1 MTTDNGERPT
11 LTVSR
16 SIWVRFAMDAAERWL
31 FAKGEQPSD
40 MLRFAAYLREL
51 RYLSEHNIEAL
62 ANELQLPYEQIA
74 LLERGL
80 LKPSEVPGPT
90 WIRLMRLL
98 EGREGLTEPLAAE
111 EPAEANG
118 IAAERMESDA
128 DERWAAEQA
137 TSRSVST
144 VGPRGAVSMDTI
156 GIACIKVIGV
166 GGGGTNAVA
175 RMYKQRIP
183 GVEYVAVNTDAQHL
197 LHVDLPVKLR
207 LGDKITRGLG
217 VGGDPE
223 LGREAAEE
231 SREDLYDLIN
241 GTDMVFLACGMGGGT
256 GTGSAPVI
264 AEIARETGALTIATV
279 TKPFSFE
286 GRRRIAQ
293 AEEGIARLRAKV
305 DTLILIPNDRLSA
318 VSDERMTAESAFRIA
333 DDVLRQGVQAIAEL
347 VTVPGEINLD
357 FADVKTVMSGA
368 GPAWMAIGH
377 GRGETRAV
385 DAARAAMASPLL
397 DAPIEGATRVLLNIT
412 GGGDLTLQEVQAAAD
427 FISKLVDPEA
437 NIIFGMVTDPKMD
450 DEVRVTVI
458 ATGLAA
464 SEEGLER
471 SLEDMLSMA
480 ATEDQAQRPTE
491 DAEPG
496 VELPGFLRKFGFR
509 RGNDS

>member
-1 MTTDNGERPT
+1 MTTDGNESQA
-11 LTVSR
+11 LTMGSSV
-16 SIWVRFAMDAAERWL
+16 WVRFAMDATERWL
-31 FAKGEQPSD
+31 AMKGQPATD
-40 MLRFAAYLREL
+40 LHRFATYLREM
-51 RYLSEHNIEAL
+51 RYLVGYSIEEL
-62 ANELQLPYEQIA
+62 ADELLLPYENLA
-74 LLERGL
+74 LLEQGM

-90 WIRLMRLL
+90 WVRLMRLL
-98 EGREGLTEPLAAE
+98 EGREQLTQPISVDDEPE
-111 EPAEANG
+111 EPAGADLDPDEA
-118 IAAERMESDA
+118 
-128 DERWAAEQA
+128 WALEEMSQQSSSTA
-137 TSRSVST
+137 SSV
-144 VGPRGAVSMDTI
+144 GASAMDTI
-156 GIACIKVIGV
+156 GVARIKVIGI

-207 LGDKITRGLG
+207 MGDRLTRGLG

-256 GTGSAPVI
+256 GTGSAPVV
-264 AEIARETGALTIATV
+264 AEIAKETGALTIATV

-293 AEEGIARLRAKV
+293 AEEGIARLRSKV

-333 DDVLRQGVQAIAEL
+333 DEVLRQGVQSIAEL

-377 GRGETRAV
+377 GRGENRAV
-385 DAARAAMASPLL
+385 EAAQAAMASPLL

-412 GGGDLTLQEVQAAAD
+412 GSGDLTLQEVQAAAD

-458 ATGLAA
+458 ATGLTA
-464 SEEGLER
+464 GDDTLDR
-471 SLEDMLSMA
+471 SLEEMLGMGQA
-480 ATEDQAQRPTE
+480 EPGEQQIQEDT
-491 DAEPG
+491 EPG
-496 VELPGFLRKFGFR
+496 VELPNFLRKFGFGR
-509 RGNDS
+509 RSNGDE